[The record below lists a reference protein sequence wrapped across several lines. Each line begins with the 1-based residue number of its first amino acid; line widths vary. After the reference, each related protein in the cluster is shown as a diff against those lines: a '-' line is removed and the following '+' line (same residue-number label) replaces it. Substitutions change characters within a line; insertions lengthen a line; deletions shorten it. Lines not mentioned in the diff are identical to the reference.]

1 MKEFNYSRAW
11 WELALPAWNA
21 LPEAA
26 KNLALLVADDCGD
39 CLQLE
44 SLDTEWPEKG
54 KLRLTMEGLKSEV
67 LAVAAHTVW
76 AMGHWCPGPS
86 RALFDDAQNKD
97 ALALGKRLQATG
109 GYWKFANYCDQILR
123 ARLNLSP
130 RNVSHIGVSFAIHE
144 GVLRVCWNHRDG
156 WQWTEVG
163 WATMQTWDR
172 AQAAFPRSTIEKRLT
187 EARGDKKYQAWD
199 DYVNLLET
207 ACEDSFIEWDT
218 TQYMEER
225 KERNY

>member
-1 MKEFNYSRAW
+1 MKEFNFERAW
-11 WELALPAWNA
+11 NELAVPAWKK

-26 KNLALLVADDCGD
+26 RNLALLVAADCGD
-39 CLQLE
+39 CRQLE
-44 SLDTEWPEKG
+44 SLDTEWPKEG
-54 KLRLTMEGLKSEV
+54 KLRLTMEGLTSEV
-67 LAVAAHTVW
+67 LSVAAHTVW
-76 AMGHWCPGPS
+76 ALGHWCPGLLLNGEEPP
-86 RALFDDAQNKD
+86 ANVL
-97 ALALGKRLQATG
+97 LGKRLQKTG

-130 RNVSHIGVSFAIHE
+130 RNVSHIGVSFAVHE

-156 WQWTEVG
+156 WQWTEIG

-172 AQAAFPRSTIEKRLT
+172 AQAAFPRSTLEKKLQ
-187 EARGDKKYQAWD
+187 EAKGDKKYQAWD